1 MRSAAYIPVLLL
13 LPALA
18 ACGGEDRGDGDARR
32 VVRVRPAEDVAASP
46 PLRPSDTSLPDA
58 PDVADATENPPPAG
72 GDAPEPGTGGS
83 GDRGGDATA
92 NADIGPPLQLPAP
105 PAPPVAS
112 PGDVLPD
119 FAALY
124 ASAAPSVVALE
135 VHTDPSERQGTG
147 FFIDPLGR
155 VLTSAHVIEGATKIF
170 AVTQTG
176 RRLEARVLGADPHTD
191 LALLVVEGEDLPA
204 PLPLAVRDIRV
215 GEWVMAIGTPL
226 GLAFSAT
233 RGIVSATGRSDVV
246 WDPAGYTDFI
256 QTDAAINRGNSGGPL
271 LGIDGVVLGVC
282 AAIDPEANR
291 IGFAVP
297 ASMARVVAT
306 HLQANGRLVR
316 SFLGVQLTEDPEG
329 IRVVSVLPDSPAA
342 EAGLRVGDRIR
353 TWGGEPAGEL
363 NPFRW
368 RVATT
373 PPRTVTA
380 LEIERGMLR
389 LDLSVRTEEA
399 PDRTGR

>member
-1 MRSAAYIPVLLL
+1 MRSVDAIPAIALLL
-13 LPALA
+13 ALA
-18 ACGGEDRGDGDARR
+18 ACGGEERAEERGARR
-32 VVRVRPAEDVAASP
+32 MVRVRPTEDVAASP
-46 PLRPSDTSLPDA
+46 SLRPQNPTA
-58 PDVADATENPPPAG
+58 PDVAEARTDLPLRG
-72 GDAPEPGTGGS
+72 GEVPEASAASHRG
-83 GDRGGDATA
+83 RGGDAAT
-92 NADIGPPLQLPAP
+92 NATPAPPLQFPSPPGSSAAP
-105 PAPPVAS
+105 T
-112 PGDVLPD
+112 DTLPD

-124 ASAAPSVVALE
+124 AAAAPSVVALE
-135 VHTDPSERQGTG
+135 VQSGSTERQGTG

-155 VLTSAHVIEGATKIF
+155 VLTSAHVVDGATGIT
-170 AVTQTG
+170 ARTWDG
-176 RRLEARVLGADPHTD
+176 RRLEAQIIGADTHTD
-191 LALLVVEGEDLPA
+191 LALLAVAGEDLPP
-204 PLPLAVRDIRV
+204 PLPLAVRDVHV

-246 WDPAGYTDFI
+246 WDPAGYPDFI

-271 LGIDGVVLGVC
+271 LGIDGAVLGVC
-282 AAIDPEANR
+282 AAIDPEADR

-329 IRVVSVLPDSPAA
+329 IRVVSVAPDSPAA
-342 EAGLRVGDRIR
+342 EAGLRVDDRIR
-353 TWGGEPAGEL
+353 AWQGEAVGGL
-363 NPFRW
+363 SPFRW

-373 PPRTVTA
+373 PPQTEAA
-380 LEIERGMLR
+380 LEIERGTLR

-399 PDRTGR
+399 PARAGR

>member
-1 MRSAAYIPVLLL
+1 MRPVVLATIIATLA
-13 LPALA
+13 ALA
-18 ACGGEDRGDGDARR
+18 ACGGEDRDDADTRR
-32 VVRVRPAEDVAASP
+32 TVRVRPEADVS
-46 PLRPSDTSLPDA
+46 A
-58 PDVADATENPPPAG
+58 PQ
-72 GDAPEPGTGGS
+72 PEPGPES
-83 GDRGGDATA
+83 GRSSTLPEGRDAPPTA
-92 NADIGPPLQLPAP
+92 IWEPEPHPMTSGPKTPPTAPLQLPAP
-105 PAPPVAS
+105 PSAHAAAAA
-112 PGDVLPD
+112 DALPD

-124 ASAAPSVVALE
+124 AAAAPSVVALE
-135 VHTDPSERQGTG
+135 VRAGDAERQGTG

-155 VLTSAHVIEGATKIF
+155 VLTSAHVVAGAT
-170 AVTQTG
+170 AVTAVTRSG
-176 RRLEARVLGADPHTD
+176 RRFAAQLLGTDPHRY
-191 LALLVVEGEDLPA
+191 LALLAVDGEDLPP
-204 PLPLAVRDIRV
+204 PLPLAARDGQV

-246 WDPAGYTDFI
+246 WDPAGYADFI

-271 LGIDGVVLGVC
+271 LGLDGAVLGVC
-282 AAIDPEANR
+282 AAIDPEADR

-297 ASMARVVAT
+297 ATMARVVAT

-329 IRVVSVLPDSPAA
+329 VRVVSVLPDSPAK
-342 EAGLRVGDRIR
+342 EAGLRAGDRVR
-353 TWGGEPAGEL
+353 TWQGEAVGGL
-363 NPFRW
+363 SPFRW

-373 PPRTVTA
+373 PPRTVVA

-399 PDRTGR
+399 PARTGR

>member
-1 MRSAAYIPVLLL
+1 MRPIVLATIIAMLV
-13 LPALA
+13 ALA
-18 ACGGEDRGDGDARR
+18 ACGGEDRDDGDARR
-32 VVRVRPAEDVAASP
+32 TVRVRPEGDVAASRP
-46 PLRPSDTSLPDA
+46 HRPSVTSPLKGEEIQSEASHRDGFAEASPQRGGSA
-58 PDVADATENPPPAG
+58 PEGRLG
-72 GDAPEPGTGGS
+72 GDA
-83 GDRGGDATA
+83 ATPPS
-92 NADIGPPLQLPAP
+92 PPLQLPAP
-105 PAPPVAS
+105 P
-112 PGDVLPD
+112 GDRAGATDDALPD

-124 ASAAPSVVALE
+124 AAAAPSVVALE
-135 VHTDPSERQGTG
+135 VRAGDAERQGTG

-155 VLTSAHVIEGATKIF
+155 VLTSAHVVDGAT
-170 AVTQTG
+170 AVTAVTRSG
-176 RRLEARVLGADPHTD
+176 RRFDARLLGADPHTD
-191 LALLVVEGEDLPA
+191 LALLAVDGEDLPP
-204 PLPLAVRDIRV
+204 PLPLAARDGRV

-246 WDPAGYTDFI
+246 WDPAGYADFI

-271 LGIDGVVLGVC
+271 LGLDGAVLGVC
-282 AAIDPEANR
+282 AAIDPEADR

-297 ASMARVVAT
+297 ATMARVVAT

-329 IRVVSVLPDSPAA
+329 VRVVSVLPDSPAK
-342 EAGLRVGDRIR
+342 EAGLRAGDRVR
-353 TWGGEPAGEL
+353 SWQGEAVGGL
-363 NPFRW
+363 SPFRW

-373 PPRTVTA
+373 PPRTVVA

-399 PDRTGR
+399 PARTGR